1 MIVEN
6 FKGQTHRLRGRKAL
20 ITGAT
25 RGIGL
30 AIAEEYARH
39 GADLVLTASSVNGL
53 PKVKDRLKRYGV
65 GVKTFAADLASD
77 KEIVSLFSFALGEEP
92 ELDILVNNAGIH
104 VGKSFTEHTMEDFNR
119 VMRIN
124 VSSVFRLSQLAV
136 CHMIRLGRGKIVNIS
151 SVAGLKGS
159 VNSSAYNT
167 SKHALIGLTKCIA
180 LEIAKKNIQVNAVCP
195 GIVETDII
203 RNFEKKVVSTGVS
216 SEEFWTS
223 VENQNPM
230 GRMLQPSEIA
240 HIAVFLASSESDG
253 MTGQTIT
260 I

>member
-1 MIVEN
+1 MDSFGV
-6 FKGQTHRLRGRKAL
+6 QSRRLKGRKAL

-39 GADLVLTASSVNGL
+39 GADLVLTASSMNAL
-53 PKVKDRLKRYGV
+53 PEVEDLLRNYGV
-65 GVKTFAADLASD
+65 EVSTYAADFESD
-77 KEIVSLFSFALGEEP
+77 DDVVSLFSYAVSVEP
-92 ELDILVNNAGIH
+92 ELDILVNNAGVHI
-104 VGKSFTEHTMEDFNR
+104 GKPFTEHSMEDFDR

-124 VSSVFRLSQLAV
+124 VSSVFHLSQLAV
-136 CHMIRLGRGKIVNIS
+136 CHMIQLGRGKIVNIAS
-151 SVAGLKGS
+151 LAGLKGS
-159 VNSSAYNT
+159 MNSSAYNT
-167 SKHALIGLTKCIA
+167 SKHAIIGLTKCIA
-180 LEIAKKNIQVNAVCP
+180 LETAKKNINVNAVCP

-203 RNFEKKVVSTGVS
+203 RNIEKKVVSAGMS

-223 VENQNPM
+223 VEAQSPM
-230 GRMLQPSEIA
+230 GRMLQPSEVA
-240 HIAVFLASSESDG
+240 NIAVFLASSESDG

>member
-1 MIVEN
+1 MDS
-6 FKGQTHRLRGRKAL
+6 FGLQTRRLKGHKAL

-39 GADLVLTASSVNGL
+39 GADLVLTASSMNAL
-53 PKVKDRLKRYGV
+53 PDVSNILRRYGV
-65 GVKTFAADLASD
+65 GVSIFAANLESD
-77 KEIVSLFSFALGEEP
+77 EDIARLFSYAVSVEP

-104 VGKSFTEHTMEDFNR
+104 VGKPFTEHSMEDFDR

-136 CHMIRLGRGKIVNIS
+136 CHMVQLGRGKIVNIS

-159 VNSSAYNT
+159 INSSAYNT
-167 SKHALIGLTKCIA
+167 SKHAMIGLTKCIA
-180 LEIAKKNIQVNAVCP
+180 LETAKNNITVNAVCP

-203 RNFEKKVVSTGVS
+203 RNIEKKVVGAGMSA
-216 SEEFWTS
+216 EEFWTS
-223 VENQNPM
+223 VEAQNPM

-240 HIAVFLASSESDG
+240 NIAVFLASSESDG
-253 MTGQTIT
+253 MTGQTI
-260 I
+260 II

>member
-1 MIVEN
+1 M
-6 FKGQTHRLRGRKAL
+6 GHKAL

-39 GADLVLTASSVNGL
+39 GADLVLTASSMNAL
-53 PKVKDRLKRYGV
+53 PDVENMLTRYGV
-65 GVKTFAADLASD
+65 GVSTFAANLESD
-77 KEIVSLFSFALGEEP
+77 EDIARLFSYAVSVEP

-104 VGKSFTEHTMEDFNR
+104 VGKPFTEHSMEDFDR

-136 CHMIRLGRGKIVNIS
+136 CHMIQLGRGKIVNIS

-159 VNSSAYNT
+159 INSSAYNT
-167 SKHALIGLTKCIA
+167 SKHAMIGLTKCIA
-180 LEIAKKNIQVNAVCP
+180 LETAKNNITVNAVCP

-203 RNFEKKVVSTGVS
+203 RNVEKKVVGAGMS
-216 SEEFWTS
+216 SKEFWMS
-223 VENQNPM
+223 VEAQNPM

-240 HIAVFLASSESDG
+240 NIAVFLASSESDG
-253 MTGQTIT
+253 MTGQTI
-260 I
+260 II